1 MRKKRLL
8 ILVLALCLLLPL
20 LGCSG
25 ADADED
31 SNQIY
36 NELADYYKQKDR
48 DKSTTISSFAL
59 PYLQGITL
67 DPITC
72 PDGTQQDIGQ
82 LLYEGL
88 VQLDLQ
94 MQPQAALA
102 QSWSYDAATYTWTIH
117 LRSGVTFTDG
127 SAFTAAD
134 AAASLN
140 RAKASARYGG
150 RLSQV
155 SSISASGSQTL
166 IIRLSRA
173 NSSFISL
180 LDIPIV
186 KSGTEGELVPIGTGR
201 YAYVA
206 ASGTESAHLV
216 VNQKWWQQKSLPI
229 QQVGLYT
236 CKNSDTVSYAFYAR
250 EVQLLRCNL
259 SDTASTG
266 AVSSGDFT
274 DADTTVLHY
283 LGFNTTRAPFNN
295 AALRQAV
302 SLGIDRA
309 GCVSSFLMG
318 HGTAAQFPVHPSS
331 SLYPEKL
338 AKTYSPDDFNTAVT
352 AAGFGPDAKTVSV
365 TLLVNSEN
373 SRKRDA
379 AAKIAA
385 ALSTSALQVSVA
397 AVPWNEFVSRLQSG
411 NFDLYYGEYKMTADW
426 DLTDLLSAGSAHN
439 YGRFSDANFTALLTA
454 ERSAVGDAHADAA
467 AKLYEVFQQQM
478 PIAPICFASSSIL
491 TTSGAIEG
499 LTPSLTDPFYN
510 LSDWKVRFS

>member
-72 PDGTQQDIGQ
+72 PDGTQQDISQ

-94 MQPQAALA
+94 MQSQAALA

-186 KSGTEGELVPIGTGR
+186 KSGTE
-201 YAYVA
+201 
-206 ASGTESAHLV
+206 SAHLV

-295 AALRQAV
+295 AALRRAV

-478 PIAPICFASSSIL
+478 PIAPICFASSSVL